1 LDDVAHGRRELPTDL
16 RELAAC
22 EVVDE
27 GVARCVPALDRLHRR
42 RCDAG
47 NAAAVFLVGRL
58 DVGQLLGHGR
68 LCRVHDGA
76 DHVPDALK
84 HRLRDRAHRR
94 QRFLEEVDDGVD
106 RIAEPLTLVVE

>member
-1 LDDVAHGRRELPTDL
+1 MDDVAHGRRELLADL
-16 RELAAC
+16 RELAAR

-27 GVARCVPALDRLHRR
+27 GVARRVPALDRLHRR

-47 NAAAVFLVGRL
+47 NAAAVFLVGCL

-76 DHVPDALK
+76 DHVPDA
-84 HRLRDRAHRR
+84 
-94 QRFLEEVDDGVD
+94 F
-106 RIAEPLTLVVE
+106 